1 MDEQIIIGEGVI
13 LDARPASFATRG
25 LALVIDVA
33 SAVILIFI
41 VLYLMSGLAF
51 DAPNFTPAIG
61 IALVVFFL
69 VILPTGVEAL
79 SRGRSLGKW
88 AMGLQVVRDDGG
100 PITLRH
106 SFIRALVGVGE
117 IWLTIGVGALVV
129 SVFNSR
135 GKRIGDLLAGTFV
148 LRVRGGGPKPA
159 ALVMPPYLE
168 RWALSADIGKLPD
181 GLALACRQFIGRL
194 PTLHPG
200 SRAQMAQDFAT
211 RLSTQVAPDPPQGT
225 NPEDFIA
232 AVVLERSRREQLSET
247 AKNARA
253 ATLRN
258 QLESL
263 PYGIDNPKI

>member
-25 LALVIDVA
+25 LALVIDVVA
-33 SAVILIFI
+33 TVILIFV
-41 VLYLMSGLAF
+41 VLYLMSGLTF
-51 DAPNFTPAIG
+51 DAPDFSPALG

-69 VILPTGVEAL
+69 VVLPTVVESL
-79 SRGRSLGKW
+79 SHGRSVGKW

-100 PITLRH
+100 PVTVRH

-117 IWLTIGVGALVV
+117 IWLTMGVGALVV

-159 ALVMPPYLE
+159 ALVMPPYLTQ
-168 RWALSADIGKLPD
+168 WARAADIGQLPD

-211 RLSTQVAPDPPQGT
+211 QLSTLVAPDPPAGT
-225 NPEDFIA
+225 YPEDFIA
-232 AVVLERSRREQLSET
+232 AVVLERSRREQHSET
-247 AKNARA
+247 AKHARA
-253 ATLRN
+253 AALRS
-258 QLESL
+258 QLEHL
-263 PYGIDNPKI
+263 PYGIDNPQD